1 MALLVVDDPGPVN
14 WHPLIPA
21 ADRLPAEKFNVIAVT
36 FVPVNFRFV
45 APAVGHTNLAG
56 LLLVVMS
63 IPVVELDV

>member
-1 MALLVVDDPGPVN
+1 M
-14 WHPLIPA
+14 
-21 ADRLPAEKFNVIAVT
+21 PAEKFNVIAVT